1 MNKIYTVVICDNY
14 EELRSGFEDSMKQYD
29 DIKCVGTASS
39 AAECVDKV
47 RALKP
52 DVLLLDIRMETETAG
67 IDIIPDVCEASPDTK
82 IIMLTSYD
90 YEDYVFSAL
99 ISGAHDYIVKSLGF
113 DTVVEKIRSTCNNNS
128 VLSNEIAE
136 KFIHQSRE
144 SEKQRQSLL
153 FLMPLIAKL
162 STGEFE
168 VLKEIYRGKNYKSI
182 AKNRFVEETTIKTI
196 ASRIIR
202 KIGVKNKKELID
214 VLKHSKVFENFLD

>member
-1 MNKIYTVVICDNY
+1 
-14 EELRSGFEDSMKQYD
+14 
-29 DIKCVGTASS
+29 
-39 AAECVDKV
+39 
-47 RALKP
+47 
-52 DVLLLDIRMETETAG
+52 METETAG
-67 IDIIPDVCEASPDTK
+67 IDIIPDVCEVSPDTK

-136 KFIHQSRE
+136 KFINKSRE
-144 SEKQRQSLL
+144 SENQRKSLL
-153 FLMPLIAKL
+153 FLMPFIAKL

-202 KIGVKNKKELID
+202 KIGVKNKKELVD
-214 VLKHSKVFENFLD
+214 VLKHSNVFENFLD